1 MPSLLQLTPP
11 DIVFSELAQAASIPA
26 CFAVGNS
33 SPNQVVLFKIKTTA
47 PKRYLVKPAS
57 GMLSPSQKAEI
68 SVVYFPSGGEPADDK
83 FQILSTTV
91 APGQSQEDAW
101 KNAAAV
107 KKNKMRVI
115 FGSAPAPTDNS
126 TNMSSSMLSSSTLA
140 SSVLSASAF
149 SNSISL
155 DKSVSENIGTDA
167 TSEKS
172 SFLLAEVEKSSKT
185 EVSTKVETTTVVS
198 PPEEKK
204 EPLLGDVNVERAK
217 EDMEKYKKLAQQAEE
232 LLALKAQELKRT
244 QQALEEAQKKIHGSQ
259 ASPARIRDH
268 QKRAEPVIEDTW
280 NRIPWALVVLCLVLC
295 IIVQWLVLG

>member
-1 MPSLLQLTPP
+1 M
-11 DIVFSELAQAASIPA
+11 
-26 CFAVGNS
+26 
-33 SPNQVVLFKIKTTA
+33 
-47 PKRYLVKPAS
+47 
-57 GMLSPSQKAEI
+57 
-68 SVVYFPSGGEPADDK
+68 
-83 FQILSTTV
+83 
-91 APGQSQEDAW
+91 APGQSQEDAVRVLVFVFYSQSFAFQW

-204 EPLLGDVNVERAK
+204 EPLLGDVNVEVASCSFFIPKLFFQRAK

-232 LLALKAQELKRT
+232 LLALKAVFFPRFCSINFDSK
-244 QQALEEAQKKIHGSQ
+244 S
-259 ASPARIRDH
+259 
-268 QKRAEPVIEDTW
+268 
-280 NRIPWALVVLCLVLC
+280 
-295 IIVQWLVLG
+295 